1 MLEWVFAALLAWVL
15 ACASVALAFAPVL
28 RRLWREPV
36 FRVPVLV
43 FESDDWGA
51 GPLVQA
57 QGLERLCEVLARH
70 RDAGGHPAV
79 ASLALVLAVPDG
91 PAIAATGRYARLRL
105 DAAVLR
111 PVLEALRRGR
121 AEGLLAWQLH
131 GLEHYWPAALM
142 ASADPAVQAWCRA
155 PQPALTEALPSAL
168 QSRWVNA
175 ATLPARPHPD
185 AEVAAAVA
193 DEVATYRELLGETP
207 RIAVPPTFVWS
218 EAVEREWARHGV
230 AWLVTPG
237 WRCTTR
243 GAQGEAGGAEG
254 AWFNG
259 QRVGGLRRL
268 VRTGYFE
275 PKKGRDAAR
284 ALATLAE
291 DRAQGRPSVL
301 ENHRDNFLQDEERSA
316 HAWRELDALLAGAL
330 QRWPELRFLSTAEL
344 CAVIERADRDWLLG
358 GWRERLPFYLQ
369 RLRRVRRL
377 GKLMRWSGVAALG
390 AVLAAVLT
398 APEHAK
404 LRGEAG
410 RA

>member
-1 MLEWVFAALLAWVL
+1 MLEWVFVAMLAWAL
-15 ACASVALAFAPVL
+15 ACAAVALAFAPVL

-36 FRVPVLV
+36 FRAPVLV

-57 QGLERLCEVLARH
+57 QALQRLCEVLARH
-70 RDAGGHPAV
+70 RDASGHPAV

-91 PAIAATGRYARLRL
+91 AAIAATGRYARLRL
-105 DAAVLR
+105 DAAALR
-111 PVLEALRRGR
+111 PVQESLRRGR

-131 GLEHYWPAALM
+131 GLEHYWPATLM

-168 QSRWVNA
+168 QSRWVHA
-175 ATLPARPHPD
+175 ATLPARPHAD
-185 AEVAAAVA
+185 ADVAAAVA
-193 DEVATYRELLGETP
+193 DEVAAYRELLGEAP
-207 RIAVPPTFVWS
+207 RIVVPPTFVWT

-237 WRCTTR
+237 CRYTTR

-275 PKKGRDAAR
+275 PKKGRDAAH

-301 ENHRDNFLQDEERSA
+301 ENHRDNFLQDDERSA

-344 CAVIERADRDWLLG
+344 CGVLERQDREWLLD
-358 GWRERLPFYLQ
+358 GWRGRLPFYLQ

-377 GKLMRWSGVAALG
+377 GKLLRWSGAGAIGAAL
-390 AVLAAVLT
+390 VTLLAPPAH
-398 APEHAK
+398 AP

-410 RA
+410 PA